1 MILVPGAPIDSSII
15 TQTSKG
21 NNIPNSQCH
30 ECTNW
35 ERQQYPDLNKK
46 FAQATFRTEPN
57 PTYNCHGLVFASRRT
72 SIDLSL
78 AVNIILKDDGYIPIE
93 KDKVLPGDIILYY
106 DKTGDIEHS
115 GVVLAWDNLMNIP
128 LVLSKWGKYKEV
140 VHYAHYCPYNFPNV
154 RYFRMLHWK

>member
-1 MILVPGAPIDSSII
+1 MILLPGASTDTKII

-35 ERQQYPDLNKK
+35 ERQQYPDLNRK
-46 FAQATFRTEPN
+46 FASATFRTEPN

-72 SIDLSL
+72 AIDLSS
-78 AVNIILKDDGYIPIE
+78 AIITILRDDGYVEIE
-93 KDKVLPGDIILYY
+93 KGNILPGDIIIYY
-106 DKTGDIEHS
+106 DNSGDFQHS
-115 GVVLAWDNLMNIP
+115 GIVLCLDKSVPVP

-140 VHYAHYCPYNFPNV
+140 VHWANYCPYNFSNV
-154 RYFRMLHWK
+154 RYYRIQSWI